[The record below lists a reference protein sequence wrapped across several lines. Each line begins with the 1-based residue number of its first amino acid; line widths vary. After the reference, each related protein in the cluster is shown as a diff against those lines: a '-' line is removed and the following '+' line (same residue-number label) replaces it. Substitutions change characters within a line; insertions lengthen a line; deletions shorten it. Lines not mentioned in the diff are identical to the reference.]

1 MVLHFLLEPLLVR
14 RSHCLIRI
22 PLLINRRLRGQF
34 QVGLLRRNRRYKLL
48 RINKNQLLQL
58 QILLLLLLQLLQLI
72 MQSLDQEISSTKKTI
87 RHHPLQQICSI
98 TIIIQIH
105 QVISVKVAQQQP
117 KYSVNK
123 PNHKQT
129 ITVTY
134 SIILHRIQSLK
145 VINFQDMLQL
155 LLGVEIVS

>member
-1 MVLHFLLEPLLVR
+1 MVDLHFLLEPLLVR

-58 QILLLLLLQLLQLI
+58 QILLLLLLQLLLI

-87 RHHPLQQICSI
+87 HHHLLQQICSI

-105 QVISVKVAQQQP
+105 QVISVKVVQQQP

-123 PNHKQT
+123 LNHKQI